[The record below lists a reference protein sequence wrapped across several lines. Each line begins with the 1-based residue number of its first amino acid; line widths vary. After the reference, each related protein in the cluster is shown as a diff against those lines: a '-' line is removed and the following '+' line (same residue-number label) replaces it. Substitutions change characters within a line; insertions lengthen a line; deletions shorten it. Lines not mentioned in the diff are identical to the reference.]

1 MAVNIWWYEKR
12 GQWCADVPTAEG
24 RKRLYLGA
32 NKAQA
37 QAALHRY
44 MAEYYERL
52 GEEGDDSSTTARR
65 NKHDSNIAESYNGTE
80 SISP

>member
-1 MAVNIWWYEKR
+1 MAGGIWWYEKR
-12 GQWCADVPTAEG
+12 GQWCADVPGGAR

-52 GEEGDDSSTTARR
+52 GSAGDDSRTSVGQVR
-65 NKHDSNIAESYNGTE
+65 NGLLLLELAVRFL
-80 SISP
+80 